1 MTPTATIVADWIR
14 GEMEA
19 EGIIQDDIQKRLG
32 NRSHGYVSERVSGKR
47 SWGISELDAIAP
59 LFHCANALDVI
70 ERAAGKGNAA
80 SGREQQW

>member
-1 MTPTATIVADWIR
+1 MTHTATIVADWIR

-19 EGIIQDDIQKRLG
+19 EGIMQEDIRKQLG

-59 LFHCANALDVI
+59 LFHCVSALDVI
-70 ERAAGKGNAA
+70 ERAAGRGDTA
-80 SGREQQW
+80 SGRER